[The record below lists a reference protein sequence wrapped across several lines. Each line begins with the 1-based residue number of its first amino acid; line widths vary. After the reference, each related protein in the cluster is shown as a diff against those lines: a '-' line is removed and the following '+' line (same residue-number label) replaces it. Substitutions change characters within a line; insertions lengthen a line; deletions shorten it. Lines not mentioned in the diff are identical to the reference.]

1 MKIRSDSI
9 RVNDLITPTLDTAP
23 YFSFLI
29 DSKGET
35 ERQKSY
41 EIAVR
46 EHFSGK
52 TVWKSGEVETEKRFG
67 IYMDESLLE
76 PRKRYDV
83 TVTVCG
89 EDGEDGGC
97 LSRKSEHDDNPNA
110 STPTANMFFIYF
122 IVSAFLE
129 FYIDTKHIGAAVWIS
144 APVDAL
150 NGTAVAPLVHLG
162 VHSLVACPGEQVACR
177 EVGLQLADAGTLKEA
192 GLDVVGKRDVLHA
205 QIAAV
210 FHKVA

>member
-52 TVWKSGEVETEKRFG
+52 IVWKSGEVETEKRFG

-89 EDGEDGGC
+89 EDGEKSSAETYFSTGKRGEKWLGNWITGGFC
-97 LSRKSEHDDNPNA
+97 QKRDEVIYSPYLRYDFSAGGGIRRATLYICGLGYFVCTLNGKRVNNDFL
-110 STPTANMFFIYF
+110 STPLSLI
-122 IVSAFLE
+122 
-129 FYIDTKHIGAAVWIS
+129 HI
-144 APVDAL
+144 
-150 NGTAVAPLVHLG
+150 
-162 VHSLVACPGEQVACR
+162 
-177 EVGLQLADAGTLKEA
+177 
-192 GLDVVGKRDVLHA
+192 
-205 QIAAV
+205 
-210 FHKVA
+210 